1 MAAGE
6 TTTRRRKIFPH
17 LEESDGKKKADND
30 NIGNKD
36 ATKSKDGASNNNN
49 AEYDN
54 AKSSKKKKQ
63 HPSAVKK
70 STKSTTNSDDD
81 VIPNEEAGTSLHHLV
96 PLPLVFTVLICSG
109 LFWIS
114 SFRDVMATGK
124 PILDTLGVLWGQDD
138 ADIHFLVSRK
148 YCELFVCIGFS

>member
-1 MAAGE
+1 MITMAAGE
-6 TTTRRRKIFPH
+6 ATTRRRKIFPH
-17 LEESDGKKKADND
+17 LEEESEGKKADND

-36 ATKSKDGASNNNN
+36 ATKSKDGASNDNN

-63 HPSAVKK
+63 HPSAIKK
-70 STKSTTNSDDD
+70 STKSTTNGVNNGD
-81 VIPNEEAGTSLHHLV
+81 VVITNEEAGTSLHHLV
-96 PLPLVFTVLICSG
+96 PLPLVFTVLLCSG

-138 ADIHFLVSRK
+138 ADINFLVS
-148 YCELFVCIGFS
+148 

>member
-1 MAAGE
+1 MITMAAGE
-6 TTTRRRKIFPH
+6 ATTRRRKIFPH
-17 LEESDGKKKADND
+17 LEEESEGKKADND

-36 ATKSKDGASNNNN
+36 ATKSKDGASNDNN

-63 HPSAVKK
+63 HPSSSAIKK
-70 STKSTTNSDDD
+70 STKSTTNGVTNGDD

-96 PLPLVFTVLICSG
+96 PLPLVFTVLLCSG

-138 ADIHFLVSRK
+138 ADINFLVS
-148 YCELFVCIGFS
+148 